1 MLRIIFAWIAFIF
14 LTVVFGTYG
23 LVLSVV
29 SPNSVSRYA
38 IRPWAKL
45 VLLSTGVGVEVR
57 GLENIPKVPCVIMY
71 NHQSV
76 FDIFAYMSILP
87 IEWKAVMKREVGKM
101 PFIGWLAVLSGH
113 YQVSRDGSRRDMKEV
128 RKIVGNMKEGPSIVV
143 APEGTRSLD
152 GKLLPFQ
159 KGGFFIA
166 MLAKVPVVTMVI
178 TGGLERRSKVS
189 RTVVPG
195 TMKITIFPP
204 IDVKK
209 LQKGREG
216 RDELM
221 RIVRSQMQEVL
232 NGKEGSYAA

>member
-1 MLRIIFAWIAFIF
+1 MLRTIFSWIAYII
-14 LTVVFGTYG
+14 LTVFFGSYG
-23 LVLSVV
+23 LVLAVIL
-29 SPNSVSRYA
+29 PNSVSRYTV
-38 IRPWAKL
+38 RPWAKL
-45 VLLSTGVGVEVR
+45 VLLSAGVRVEVK
-57 GLENIPKVPCVIMY
+57 GLENIPSVPCVIMY

-76 FDIFAYMSILP
+76 FDVFTYMSILP
-87 IEWKAVMKREVGKM
+87 VDWRAIMKREVGRI
-101 PFIGWLAVLSGH
+101 PFVGWVAVLSGH
-113 YQVSRDGSRRDMKEV
+113 YQVSRDGSRDDMKEV
-128 RKIVGNMKEGPSIVV
+128 KKIVGNMKEGPSIVV
-143 APEGTRSLD
+143 APEGTRSPD

-178 TGGLERRSKVS
+178 TGGLERRSKTS
-189 RTVVPG
+189 RMVVPG
-195 TMKITIFPP
+195 TMRVTIFPP

-221 RIVRSQMQEVL
+221 RIVRSQMEEVL